1 MKLGKLL
8 AASTS
13 IMKGQMGISYRSN
26 KQTYLPKF
34 VSPKNPFQ
42 AEAAEPASQAD
53 SPAAAEETPK
63 PAAASASEQA
73 APRPTRVAPPETP
86 VAAPIKTVSGKTQ
99 KIPASPVSEKKS
111 AWAGRLGPKSIF
123 KAVVSKTVGS
133 PGPGTMGKAQKP
145 METQTELSLD
155 AVRVVH
161 NDLSDVDVEVVPMKS
176 RSAPPELKPAKKSW
190 EVLGERLFGVEAS

>member
-13 IMKGQMGISYRSN
+13 IMKGQMDVSYRSN

-42 AEAAEPASQAD
+42 AQAPQAADEKGSQAD
-53 SPAAAEETPK
+53 PPPAAEETSK
-63 PAAASASEQA
+63 PAAALSSEPA
-73 APRPTRVAPPETP
+73 ATPRPTRLAPPEAP
-86 VAAPIKTVSGKTQ
+86 VAAPIKTVAAKTQ
-99 KIPASPVSEKKS
+99 KIPASISEKKS
-111 AWAGRLGPKSIF
+111 GWAGKFSPKSIF
-123 KAVVSKTVGS
+123 KTVAKPNSGLDGKT
-133 PGPGTMGKAQKP
+133 QKP

-155 AVRVVH
+155 SVRVVH

-176 RSAPPELKPAKKSW
+176 RSTPPEMKPAKKSW
-190 EVLGERLFGVEAS
+190 EILGERLFGVEAS